1 MSVGAWEPGE
11 DEHEDET
18 TCLLLVHPCTL
29 LFFWIKT
36 IKTSRPFGSRPS
48 RVPRRVDLRVDL
60 PKSNKIIR
68 SYRSYLRRVDLLK
81 IPLSL

>member
-36 IKTSRPFGSRPS
+36 IKTSRILVCFYYSS
-48 RVPRRVDLRVDL
+48 
-60 PKSNKIIR
+60 IIVV
-68 SYRSYLRRVDLLK
+68 S
-81 IPLSL
+81 